1 MVQLYIVQFLRK
13 SLEISEMA
21 SDYSFGDMCFFVTV
35 FVCCLFASKAAGKWL
50 VWWVLWKAQAH
61 VVLPIG
67 RQ

>member
-35 FVCCLFASKAAGKWL
+35 FVCCLFASKAAGK
-50 VWWVLWKAQAH
+50 
-61 VVLPIG
+61 
-67 RQ
+67 